1 MCARE
6 SHGTTLSS
14 LEILWISNARMHSSL
29 LICRE
34 VLRGVDNEW
43 ANHVDIASVQGGN
56 LLTELDFRS

>member
-6 SHGTTLSS
+6 SHWTALSS
-14 LEILWISNARMHSSL
+14 LEIFWISNARMYSSL
-29 LICRE
+29 LFCRE

-43 ANHVDIASVQGGN
+43 ANHVDIARVQGGN